1 MSLQNIARSEY
12 RVWRL
17 WTKFDE
23 LWAPPPEISVAE
35 WADRERRLS
44 QESSVE
50 PGRWVTDR
58 APYQRGIMDAISDPR
73 QQEIVVMSAAQVG
86 KSEILNNTIGMHIDI
101 DPCPMMMVQPTIED
115 AESYSKDRI
124 APMIR
129 DTPCLSVKVR
139 DPRSRDSGNTLRH
152 KKFPGGQ
159 LFLGGANSPSG
170 LASKPIRLLM
180 MDEVDRYPQSAGSEG
195 DPVLLARKRTQNFWN
210 RKIVQVSTPTIK
222 GLSRVEK
229 LYESS
234 TMERWHVPC
243 PRCAAAHPIEW
254 GNFDYK
260 DLDDIQLKCPAC
272 GVYSGEQE
280 WKSMQHKGEWVPR
293 KEHQV
298 RGFHINAF
306 SSPWTSWKDLV
317 YAYHEARKDGDD
329 AMKVWQNTVLG
340 IPWEETGNAIEV
352 ENLEEHRS
360 VYDAEVPDGV
370 LVLTCGVDTQDDRL
384 EAEVVGWGPKKESW
398 GICYRVF
405 YGDPGQAHVWNA
417 LDEFLLSLW
426 SYGDGEQIGLA
437 CTCIDSGGHYTDE
450 VYRFVKPR
458 ERRNVF
464 AIKGSSVYGKPGVSK
479 PSRSNR
485 RRVALFSLGVD
496 ALKGSLFSRLKVD
509 SPGPGYCH
517 WPKDLKSNHRG
528 YDLPYFKGLVSE
540 KLVVRRVGGRMKAQW
555 IKRSASAR
563 NEPLDVR
570 VYATAAQEILNPDL
584 DRNRQ
589 RRVVKRKGAK
599 PAKRPRRA
607 SVVNPKPERLFEEEA
622 PKPAPQ
628 PPEEKKT
635 APQRRRGGVRI
646 LSGGLR

>member
-1 MSLQNIARSEY
+1 MSLRNTARSEY
-12 RVWRL
+12 RVWSL
-17 WTKFDE
+17 WTRFDA
-23 LWAPPPEISVAE
+23 LWSPPPEISVAD

-73 QQEIVVMSAAQVG
+73 QQDVVIMSAAQVG
-86 KSEILNNTIGMHIDI
+86 KSEILNNTLGMHIDI
-101 DPCPMMMVQPTIED
+101 DPCPMMMVQPTIDD
-115 AESYSKDRI
+115 AEDYSKDRI

-129 DTPCLSVKVR
+129 DTPCLSVKVK

-170 LASKPIRLLM
+170 LASKPIRLLLL
-180 MDEVDRYPQSAGSEG
+180 DEIDRYPASAGSEG

-222 GLSRVEK
+222 GLSRIEK

-234 TMERWHVPC
+234 TMEQWCVPC
-243 PRCAAAHPIEW
+243 PKCGAAHPIEW
-254 GNFDYK
+254 ANFDHK
-260 DLDDIQLKCPAC
+260 DLENIRLKCPSC
-272 GVYSGEQE
+272 GQYSGEQE
-280 WKSMQHKGEWVPR
+280 WKSMQPRGRWVAR
-293 KEHQV
+293 KEHHV

-306 SSPWTSWKDLV
+306 SSPWTSWRELV
-317 YAYHEARKDGDD
+317 FAYQEAKKDGDD
-329 AMKVWQNTVLG
+329 AMKVWWNTVLG
-340 IPWEETGNAIEV
+340 LTWEETGNAIEV
-352 ENLEEHRS
+352 ENLEAHREE
-360 VYDAEVPDGV
+360 YDAEVPDGV
-370 LVLTCGVDTQDDRL
+370 LILTCGVDTQDDRL

-405 YGDPGQAHVWNA
+405 YGDPGQSLVWDA

-426 SYGDGEQIGLA
+426 SYSDGEQIGIA

-450 VYRFVKPR
+450 VYKFVKPR

-485 RRVALFSLGVD
+485 RKVALFSLGVD
-496 ALKGSLFSRLKVD
+496 ALKGSLFSRLKAE

-517 WPKDLKSNHRG
+517 WPKELKTNHRG

-540 KLVVRRVGGRMKAQW
+540 KLVIKRINGRMKMEW
-555 IKRSASAR
+555 VKRYIGVR

-570 VYATAAQEILNPDL
+570 VYATAALEILNPDL
-584 DRNRQ
+584 DR
-589 RRVVKRKGAK
+589 RRERRIVKRKGSK
-599 PAKRPRRA
+599 PAAKKRKERPVILRQEPPA
-607 SVVNPKPERLFEEEA
+607 PPPPEPQPEA
-622 PKPAPQ
+622 P
-628 PPEEKKT
+628 PPNRATQK
-635 APQRRRGGVRI
+635 RRGGVRV
-646 LSGGLR
+646 LSGGVM

>member
-1 MSLQNIARSEY
+1 MSLRNTARSEY
-12 RVWRL
+12 RVWSL
-17 WTKFDE
+17 WTRFDA
-23 LWAPPPEISVAE
+23 LWSPPPEISVAD

-73 QQEIVVMSAAQVG
+73 QQDVVIMSAAQVG
-86 KSEILNNTIGMHIDI
+86 KSEILNNALGMHIDI
-101 DPCPMMMVQPTIED
+101 DPCPMMMVQPTIDD
-115 AESYSKDRI
+115 AEDYSKDRI

-129 DTPCLSVKVR
+129 DTPCLSVKVK

-170 LASKPIRLLM
+170 LASKPIRLLLL
-180 MDEVDRYPQSAGSEG
+180 DEIDRYPASAGSEG

-210 RKIVQVSTPTIK
+210 RKVVQVSTPTIK
-222 GLSRVEK
+222 GLSRIEK

-234 TMERWHVPC
+234 TMEQWCVPC
-243 PRCAAAHPIEW
+243 PKCGAAHPIEW
-254 GNFDYK
+254 GNFDHK
-260 DLDDIQLKCPAC
+260 DLENIRLKCPLC
-272 GVYSGEQE
+272 GQYSGEQE
-280 WKSMQHKGEWVPR
+280 WKSMQPRGRWVPR
-293 KEHQV
+293 KEHHV

-306 SSPWTSWKDLV
+306 SSPWTSWRELV
-317 YAYHEARKDGDD
+317 FAYQEAKKDGDD
-329 AMKVWQNTVLG
+329 AMKVWWNTVLG
-340 IPWEETGNAIEV
+340 LTWEETGNAIEV
-352 ENLEEHRS
+352 ENLEAHREE
-360 VYDAEVPDGV
+360 YDAEVPDGA
-370 LVLTCGVDTQDDRL
+370 LILTCGVDTQDDRL

-405 YGDPGQAHVWNA
+405 YGDPGQSLVWDA

-426 SYGDGEQIGLA
+426 SYADGEQIGIA

-450 VYRFVKPR
+450 VYKFVKPR

-464 AIKGSSVYGKPGVSK
+464 AVKGSSVYGKPGVSK

-485 RRVALFSLGVD
+485 RKVALFSLGVD
-496 ALKGSLFSRLKVD
+496 ALKGSLFSRLKAE

-517 WPKDLKSNHRG
+517 WPKELKTNHRG

-540 KLVVRRVGGRMKAQW
+540 KLVVRRVAGKMKVEW
-555 IKRSASAR
+555 VKRTVGAR

-570 VYATAAQEILNPDL
+570 VYATAALEILNPDL
-584 DRNRQ
+584 DR
-589 RRVVKRKGAK
+589 RRERRIVKRKGSK
-599 PAKRPRRA
+599 PAAKKRKERP
-607 SVVNPKPERLFEEEA
+607 VVLRQEPPAPPPPEPQPEA
-622 PKPAPQ
+622 P
-628 PPEEKKT
+628 PPNRATQK
-635 APQRRRGGVRI
+635 RRGGVRV
-646 LSGGLR
+646 LSGGVR

>member
-1 MSLQNIARSEY
+1 MSLRNTARSEY
-12 RVWRL
+12 RVWSL
-17 WTKFDE
+17 WTRFDA
-23 LWAPPPEISVAE
+23 LWSPPPEISVAD

-73 QQEIVVMSAAQVG
+73 QQDVVIMSAAQVG
-86 KSEILNNTIGMHIDI
+86 KSEILNNTLGMHIDI
-101 DPCPMMMVQPTIED
+101 DPCPMMMVQPTIDD
-115 AESYSKDRI
+115 AEDYSKDRI

-129 DTPCLSVKVR
+129 DTPCLSVKVK

-170 LASKPIRLLM
+170 LASKPIRLLLL
-180 MDEVDRYPQSAGSEG
+180 DEIDRYPASAGSEG

-210 RKIVQVSTPTIK
+210 RKVVQVSTPTIK
-222 GLSRVEK
+222 GLSRIEK

-234 TMERWHVPC
+234 TMEQWCVPC
-243 PRCAAAHPIEW
+243 PKCGAAHPLEW
-254 GNFDYK
+254 ANFDHK
-260 DLDDIQLKCPAC
+260 DLENIRLKCPSC
-272 GVYSGEQE
+272 GQYSGEQE
-280 WKSMQHKGEWVPR
+280 WKSMQPRGRWVPR
-293 KEHQV
+293 KEHHV

-306 SSPWTSWKDLV
+306 SSPWTSWRELV
-317 YAYHEARKDGDD
+317 FAYQEAKKDGDD
-329 AMKVWQNTVLG
+329 AMKVWWNTVLG
-340 IPWEETGNAIEV
+340 LTWEETGNAIEV
-352 ENLEEHRS
+352 ENLEAHREE
-360 VYDAEVPDGV
+360 YDAEVPDGV
-370 LVLTCGVDTQDDRL
+370 LILTCGVDTQDDRL

-405 YGDPGQAHVWNA
+405 YGDPGQSLVWDA

-426 SYGDGEQIGLA
+426 SYSDGEQIGIA

-450 VYRFVKPR
+450 VYKFVKPR

-485 RRVALFSLGVD
+485 RKVALFSLGVD
-496 ALKGSLFSRLKVD
+496 ALKGSLFSRLKAE

-517 WPKDLKSNHRG
+517 WPKELKTNHRG

-540 KLVVRRVGGRMKAQW
+540 KLVVRRVAGKMKVEW
-555 IKRSASAR
+555 VKRTVGAR

-570 VYATAAQEILNPDL
+570 VYATAALEILNPDL
-584 DRNRQ
+584 DR
-589 RRVVKRKGAK
+589 RRERRIVKRKGSK
-599 PAKRPRRA
+599 PAAKKRKERPVILRQEPPA
-607 SVVNPKPERLFEEEA
+607 PPPPEPQPEA
-622 PKPAPQ
+622 P
-628 PPEEKKT
+628 PPNRATQK
-635 APQRRRGGVRI
+635 RRGGVRVF
-646 LSGGLR
+646 SGGVR

>member
-1 MSLQNIARSEY
+1 MQNIARSEY

-17 WTKFDE
+17 WTRFDA

-73 QQEIVVMSAAQVG
+73 QQEIVMMSAAQVG
-86 KSEILNNTIGMHIDI
+86 KSEILNNIIGMHVDI

-115 AESYSKDRI
+115 AEAYSKDRI

-170 LASKPIRLLM
+170 LASKPIRLLLL
-180 MDEVDRYPQSAGSEG
+180 DEVDRYPQSAGSEG

-210 RKIVQVSTPTIK
+210 RKIVQVSTPTIR
-222 GLSRVEK
+222 GLSRIEK

-234 TMERWHVPC
+234 TMEQWHVPC
-243 PRCAAAHPIEW
+243 PRCGVAGPIEW
-254 GNFDYK
+254 ANFDYK
-260 DLDDIQLKCPAC
+260 NLGDIRLKCPAC
-272 GVYSGEQE
+272 GAFSGEQE
-280 WKSMQHKGEWVPR
+280 WKSMQHRGEWVPR
-293 KEHQV
+293 KEHPV
-298 RGFHINAF
+298 RGFQINAF
-306 SSPWTSWKDLV
+306 SSPWTSWQDLI

-329 AMKVWQNTVLG
+329 AMKVWRNTVLG

-352 ENLEEHRS
+352 ENLEEHREE
-360 VYDAEVPDGV
+360 YEAEVPDGA
-370 LVLTCGVDTQDDRL
+370 LILTCGVDTQDDRL

-405 YGDPGQAHVWNA
+405 YGDPGQAQVWDA

-450 VYRFVKPR
+450 VYKFVKPR
-458 ERRNVF
+458 ERRNIF

-496 ALKGSLFSRLKVD
+496 TLKGSLFSRLKVE

-528 YDLPYFKGLVSE
+528 YDLPYFRGLVSE
-540 KLVVRRVGGRMKAQW
+540 KLVIRRVGGKMKTEW
-555 IKRSASAR
+555 VKRSASAR
-563 NEPLDVR
+563 NEPLDIR
-570 VYATAAQEILNPDL
+570 VYATAALEILNPDL
-584 DRNRQ
+584 ERRRE
-589 RRVVKRKGAK
+589 RRVVKRKGTNTTKKA
-599 PAKRPRRA
+599 RRS
-607 SVVNPKPERLFEEEA
+607 SVVNPKPEKLFEEQA
-622 PKPAPQ
+622 P
-628 PPEEKKT
+628 PPEPPSKEK
-635 APQRRRGGVRI
+635 APSKRRKGSVRVLSGGVR
-646 LSGGLR
+646 

>member
-1 MSLQNIARSEY
+1 MSLRNTARSEY
-12 RVWRL
+12 RVWSL
-17 WTKFDE
+17 WTKFDA
-23 LWAPPPEISVAE
+23 LWSPPPEISVAD

-73 QQEIVVMSAAQVG
+73 QQDVVIMSAAQVG
-86 KSEILNNTIGMHIDI
+86 KSEVLNNTLGMHIDI
-101 DPCPMMMVQPTIED
+101 DPCPMMMVQPTIDD
-115 AESYSKDRI
+115 AEDYSKDRI

-129 DTPCLSVKVR
+129 DTPCLSVKVK

-170 LASKPIRLLM
+170 LASKPIRLLLL
-180 MDEVDRYPQSAGSEG
+180 DEIDRYPASAGSEG

-210 RKIVQVSTPTIK
+210 RKVVQVSTPTIK
-222 GLSRVEK
+222 GLSRIEK

-234 TMERWHVPC
+234 TMEQWCVPC
-243 PRCAAAHPIEW
+243 PKCGAAHPLEW
-254 GNFDYK
+254 ANFDHK
-260 DLDDIQLKCPAC
+260 DLENIRLKCPSC
-272 GVYSGEQE
+272 GQYSGEQE
-280 WKSMQHKGEWVPR
+280 WKSMQPRGRWVPR
-293 KEHQV
+293 KEHHV

-306 SSPWTSWKDLV
+306 SSPWTSWRELV
-317 YAYHEARKDGDD
+317 FAYQEAKKDGDD
-329 AMKVWQNTVLG
+329 AMKVWWNTVLG
-340 IPWEETGNAIEV
+340 LTWEETGNAIEV
-352 ENLEEHRS
+352 ENLEAHREE
-360 VYDAEVPDGV
+360 YDAEVPDGV
-370 LVLTCGVDTQDDRL
+370 LILTCGVDTQDDRL

-405 YGDPGQAHVWNA
+405 YGDPGQSLVWDA

-426 SYGDGEQIGLA
+426 SYSDGEQIGIA

-450 VYRFVKPR
+450 VYKFVKPR

-485 RRVALFSLGVD
+485 RKVALFSLGVD
-496 ALKGSLFSRLKVD
+496 ALKGSLFSRLKAE

-517 WPKDLKSNHRG
+517 WPKELKTNHRG

-540 KLVVRRVGGRMKAQW
+540 KLVIKRINGRMKMEW
-555 IKRSASAR
+555 VKRYIGVR

-570 VYATAAQEILNPDL
+570 VYATAALEILNPDL
-584 DRNRQ
+584 DR
-589 RRVVKRKGAK
+589 RRERRIVKRKGSK
-599 PAKRPRRA
+599 PAAKKRKERPVILRQEPPA
-607 SVVNPKPERLFEEEA
+607 PPPPEPQPEA
-622 PKPAPQ
+622 P
-628 PPEEKKT
+628 PPNRATQK
-635 APQRRRGGVRI
+635 RRGGVRV
-646 LSGGLR
+646 LSGGVM